1 MRFANA
7 VLVVGLALVLVV
19 AVLLVRVPTG
29 ETDMTFANVF
39 SVADLPKP
47 APELEVPDVERPRT
61 VYDISLHDSEDLH
74 LLLGRLEALSRQPN
88 PQSRLPEISLVL
100 HGPELNLFTIG
111 NNSAHQELV
120 DLAAKLDAFQLI
132 EVKACRTMMRE
143 LQLEPEDMPAFI
155 EIVPFGPDE
164 VERLVGEGYLKM

>member
-7 VLVVGLALVLVV
+7 LLVVGLALVLVV
-19 AVLLVRVPTG
+19 AVLLVRTPTG
-29 ETDMTFANVF
+29 GTDMTFASVF
-39 SVADLPKP
+39 SVVE
-47 APELEVPDVERPRT
+47 APESTPDLELPDIERPRT
-61 VYDISLHDSEDLH
+61 VYDISLHDPEDLH

-100 HGPELNLFTIG
+100 HGPELNLFAIG
-111 NNSAHQELV
+111 NYADHRQLV

-143 LQLEPEDMPAFI
+143 LKLEPEDMPAFI
-155 EIVPFGPDE
+155 EIVPYGPDE